1 MRPLEHPLLTPR
13 VPHPARRL
21 SSNLFWQLV
30 GQALPLVIAAITIP
44 VVHARVSAADFGIFT
59 LSITA
64 FGIMSVLDLGLGRAS
79 VRFVSRALALG
90 DRETA
95 ARVAAQSLIILL
107 VISVLICAICLRQ
120 GPLTVSRWLSVDA
133 SNDPQ
138 LRDVVRILALVL
150 PAIALTSAMRSLME
164 AELRFRRI
172 AAIQAISGAL
182 TFGSPLIVS
191 LYTSNIRLIVL
202 SAALVRASSLLVYG
216 FGVRQWLRDPNFR
229 NGLLARPS
237 LEFLQFSG
245 SLMVSNLVGTAVA
258 YADRALLAGIIPL
271 SRLPYYNVPLDF
283 LLRFMLPINGAIT
296 VAFPELSRRA
306 TKPGDLD
313 KINLIALSAL
323 GGLLGPAL
331 LLGSL
336 LTPMFLSAWLGH
348 DFRVTSS
355 VLLQTFLIGFHL
367 QAFNG
372 LSMATL
378 GARGIAGRIALMHV
392 LEVPLYLFGLT
403 FLGSHY
409 GLRGLAVAW
418 SARTLFE
425 FLAFGTMIIAAA
437 ELRGRH
443 FLVLML
449 AAMHTIPLLIV
460 VTMHVNWAA
469 LLLSVV
475 LTSLSVM
482 IVRSQFLAVSEQPLP
497 ASAML

>member
-1 MRPLEHPLLTPR
+1 MEYQVLKSR
-13 VPHPARRL
+13 VPRPAWRL
-21 SSNLFWQLV
+21 STNLFWQLV

-44 VVHARVSAADFGIFT
+44 VVHARVSPADFGIFT

-90 DRETA
+90 DRKTA
-95 ARVAAQSLIILL
+95 ARVAAQSLLILL
-107 VISVLICAICLRQ
+107 VISILLCAVCLRL
-120 GPLTVSRWLSVDA
+120 GPIAVSRWLSADS

-172 AAIQAISGAL
+172 AAIQAVSGAL
-182 TFGSPLIVS
+182 TFGSPLVVS

-202 SAALVRASSLLVYG
+202 SAALVRASSLLVYA
-216 FGVRQWLRDPNFR
+216 FGVRHWLRDPNFR
-229 NGLLARPS
+229 GGLLVRPS
-237 LEFLQFSG
+237 REFLQFSG
-245 SLMVSNLVGTAVA
+245 SLMVSNLVGTTVA
-258 YADRALLAGIIPL
+258 YADRASLAGIIPL
-271 SRLPYYNVPLDF
+271 GRLPYYNVPLDF

-313 KINLIALSAL
+313 KINLIAISAL

-336 LTPMFLSAWLGH
+336 LTPLFLSVWLGN
-348 DFRVTSS
+348 DFRVTST

-367 QAFNG
+367 QAFNA

-378 GARGIAGRIALMHV
+378 GARGIAARIAVMHV

-425 FLAFGTMIIAAA
+425 FLAFGAMIIAAA
-437 ELRGRH
+437 ELRARH

-449 AAMHTIPLLIV
+449 AGMHTFPLLIV
-460 VTMHVNWAA
+460 VTIHLNWAA
-469 LLLSVV
+469 LLLSAT
-475 LTSLSVM
+475 LTGLSVM
-482 IVRSQFLAVSEQPLP
+482 LVRSQFLAITERPLP
-497 ASAML
+497 ASAMP